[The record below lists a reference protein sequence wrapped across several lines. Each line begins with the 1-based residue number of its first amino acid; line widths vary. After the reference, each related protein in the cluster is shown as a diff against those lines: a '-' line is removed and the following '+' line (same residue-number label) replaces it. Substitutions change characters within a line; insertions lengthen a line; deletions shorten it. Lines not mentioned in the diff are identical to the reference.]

1 MDITISSDPS
11 SETLVR
17 QLSVFKSSYQEKFYK
32 IKEFDNEIISL
43 LKPEEIEKELEEIS
57 SREDRFLLIIAKLDR
72 ALSKVTPLESFSSL
86 QNTPMKLEILQN
98 LSKLNYLN

>member
-72 ALSKVTPLESFSSL
+72 TLSKVTPIESFSTL
-86 QNTPMKLEILQN
+86 QNILMKLEILQK

>member
-11 SETLVR
+11 NETLVR
-17 QLSVFKSSYQEKFYK
+17 QLTVFKSSYQEKINK

-57 SREDRFLLIIAKLDR
+57 SREDRFLLIIAKLDQT
-72 ALSKVTPLESFSSL
+72 LSKVTPIESFSTL
-86 QNTPMKLEILQN
+86 QNILMKLEILQN